1 MKKQLLGAAL
11 AVTVAFPAL
20 ADVSISGNSF
30 IRFADR
36 SYTSETN
43 DSGYSSVWHRVR
55 IALKGTSGNTTVHT
69 RFRNDGNTRVDDGT
83 DTTKDALLTDYL
95 YITTKIGN
103 INIKAGDWWQTIGTD
118 AVWDWVDDIEKGVQV
133 STVVNGWTLAA
144 ISSRHDDDSSAD
156 NMVFK
161 VAGNIN
167 PNWSLELVKVNDYDN
182 GKSTTTYGSATGEDD
197 NGFYNLMITG
207 NVEGFDITA
216 ETFRSSVSD
225 ADMNLLKVSKNIN
238 GIKWTA
244 FWQAAQKNLYSA
256 YDVSGAT
263 WANLNLSVWGTSGS
277 YNGDLALFDLNKN
290 YNPGEDSTSLVAL
303 QAKMKYAGLD
313 FQVSVGEYN
322 ANQDSDEYI
331 AERDATGVDTNCKA
345 TVYCDE
351 TSLFKDIVVTYP
363 LSKGSSLRASYGD
376 WAGEQ
381 SMGARIDVSF

>member
-20 ADVSISGNSF
+20 ADVSISGDSF

-36 SYTSETN
+36 SYTSLAD

-55 IALKGTSGNTTVHT
+55 LAVKGTSGNTTVHA

-83 DTTKDALLTDYL
+83 DTTKDALLTDHL

-103 INIKAGDWWQTIGTD
+103 INIKAGDWWQNIGTN
-118 AVWDWVDDIEKGVQV
+118 AVWDPVKDIEKGVQI

-144 ISSRHDDDSSAD
+144 ISSRHKDSSSSD

-161 VAGNIN
+161 IAGKIN
-167 PNWSLELVKVNDYDN
+167 PNWSLELVKVNDFDVAT
-182 GKSTTTYGSATGEDD
+182 KTTYGSAKDEDD
-197 NGFYNLMITG
+197 NGFYNLMVKG
-207 NVEGFDITA
+207 SVEGFDITA
-216 ETFRSSVSD
+216 ETLRSSVSD
-225 ADMNLLKVSKNIN
+225 ADMNLLKLSKNIN

-244 FWQAAQKNLYSA
+244 FWQTAQKNLYSV
-256 YDVSGAT
+256 YDDSGAT
-263 WANLNLSVWGTSGS
+263 GATKLNLSIWGQSGS
-277 YNGDLALFDLNKN
+277 YNGDLALFDLNQN
-290 YNPGEDSTSLVAL
+290 ASPGEDGTSMVAL

-313 FQVSVGEYN
+313 FQVSVGEYD
-322 ANQDSDEYI
+322 ANQDSDEVVKN
-331 AERDATGVDTNCKA
+331 AGTACDTTA
-345 TVYCDE
+345 YCDE

-363 LSKGSSLRASYGD
+363 LSKGSSLRATYGD

-381 SMGARIDVSF
+381 SMGARIDVKF

>member
-11 AVTVAFPAL
+11 AVTIAFPAL

-36 SYTSETN
+36 SYTGTN
-43 DSGYSSVWHRVR
+43 DDSGYSSIWHRVR
-55 IALKGTSGNTTVHT
+55 LAVKGTAGNTTVHT

-83 DTTKDALLTDYL
+83 DTAKDALLTDYL

-118 AVWDWVDDIEKGVQV
+118 AVWDWVDDIENGVQV

-167 PNWSLELVKVNDYDN
+167 PNWSLELVKVNDYD
-182 GKSTTTYGSATGEDD
+182 KATTTYGSAEDEDD
-197 NGFYNLMITG
+197 NGFYNLMVKG
-207 NVEGFDITA
+207 SVEGFDVTA
-216 ETFRSSVSD
+216 EGFRSSVSD
-225 ADMNLLKVSKNIN
+225 ADMNLLKISKNIN

-244 FWQAAQKNLYSA
+244 FWQTAQKNLSSA
-256 YDVSGAT
+256 YGVSGAT

-290 YNPGEDSTSLVAL
+290 YSPGEDGTSMVAL

-313 FQVSVGEYN
+313 FQVSVGEYD
-322 ANQDSDEYI
+322 ANQDSDEYV
-331 AERDATGVDTNCKA
+331 AGLADDCKT

-363 LSKGSSLRASYGD
+363 LSKGSSLRATYGD

-381 SMGARIDVSF
+381 SMGARIDVKF